1 MEFAWFA
8 IESRTVVIENA
19 IGDVR
24 GLLYL
29 CELDASTDSVYSTR
43 WEIED
48 IAFVHFVPCKDFAD
62 GTVGYSLFVFL
73 WGYLLLKACIEIGAR
88 FRIEDIP
95 HLGFSEF
102 VVLTLCHLI
111 IRMHLNG
118 EVLVSFNDLGE
129 EWQLVVVSLR
139 NLLSKDFLWSSAYYL
154 CEVIACPCAILYL

>member
-8 IESRTVVIENA
+8 IKSWTIVVEDA
-19 IGDVR
+19 VGDVR

-29 CELDASTDSVYSTR
+29 CEFYASTDGMYSSG

-48 IAFVHFVPCKDFAD
+48 IAFVYLMLCKDFAD
-62 GTVGYSLFVFL
+62 GTIGYSLFVFL

-95 HLGFSEF
+95 HLGFTEF

-118 EVLVSFNDLGE
+118 EVFVGFDNLGE
-129 EWQLVVVSLR
+129 KWQLVVVFLR
-139 NLLSKDFLWSSAYYL
+139 NLLSEDFLRSSADDF
-154 CEVIACPCAILYL
+154 CEVIARPCAVLYL